1 MLIHTWPDSCL
12 REVTHFYVTWLFS
25 LCPCGWRHGGK
36 DYVSFAALVCLH
48 SGEGEQLIYPRHDS
62 FLWNL
67 AGLIP
72 TQHAVYGT
80 MTVLKTMI
88 ACAGD
93 KESNTFTR
101 HITQSWKLGINIP
114 EPSKQIICSLHPIPG
129 RPDFLQRQRMVKTQ
143 QCLPSCA
150 TGRPQT
156 RSGHER
162 DSLILTKF
170 SLSF

>member
-93 KESNTFTR
+93 KESNPFTR

-114 EPSKQIICSLHPIPG
+114 EPSKANYMSLAPNSRQTWFLAATKDGEDTTMFAIVCH
-129 RPDFLQRQRMVKTQ
+129 RPPTNESRSR
-143 QCLPSCA
+143 
-150 TGRPQT
+150 T
-156 RSGHER
+156 R
-162 DSLILTKF
+162 
-170 SLSF
+170 